1 MRESLSLEERLES
14 LKAGSIAGVMAL
26 IAEGF
31 FQSLQV
37 YVWPKLEAIEIAE
50 FIFAPTF
57 WEDLTIAGLSGFLF
71 GATCRYAIRQDNNPH
86 LSSGVILAF
95 GLVRGL
101 AQVRLDEVTLQD
113 VSLVLFAI
121 MESIGLFAI
130 AYIGLSVS
138 IRKGWVKSLC

>member
-14 LKAGSIAGVMAL
+14 LKAGLITGVMAA

-37 YVWPKLEAIEIAE
+37 YVWPKLETIEIVGLL
-50 FIFAPTF
+50 FAPAF
-57 WEDLTIAGLSGFLF
+57 WGDLAIAGLSGFLF
-71 GATCRYAIRQDNNPH
+71 GVTCRYAIRQDNNPH

-101 AQVRLDEVTLQD
+101 AQVQLDEVTFQD
-113 VSLVLFAI
+113 ASLVLFAI

-130 AYIGLSVS
+130 AYVGLSVS
-138 IRKGWVKSLC
+138 IRQGWVKSLC

>member
-14 LKAGSIAGVMAL
+14 LKAGSIAGVMAV
-26 IAEGF
+26 IAEAF

-37 YVWPKLEAIEIAE
+37 YIWPKLEAIEMAR
-50 FIFAPTF
+50 FIFVPTF
-57 WEDLTIAGLSGFLF
+57 WGDLAIAGLSGFLF
-71 GATCRYAIRQDNNPH
+71 GVTCRYAIRRDNNPH

-101 AQVRLDEVTLQD
+101 AQVQLDEATLQD
-113 VSLVLFAI
+113 ASLVLFAI
-121 MESIGLFAI
+121 MESIGLFAV
-130 AYIGLSVS
+130 AYIGLSLS

>member
-14 LKAGSIAGVMAL
+14 LKAGSITGAIAA
-26 IAEGF
+26 IAEGL

-37 YVWPKLEAIEIAE
+37 YVWPKLALTETAE
-50 FIFAPTF
+50 LIVTPAF
-57 WEDLTIAGLSGFLF
+57 WEAVAIAGLSGFLF
-71 GATCRYAIRQDNNPH
+71 GVTCRYAIRQDNNPH
-86 LSSGVILAF
+86 LSSGVVLAF

-113 VSLVLFAI
+113 TPLVLFAI

-130 AYIGLSVS
+130 SYLGLSAC
-138 IRKGWVKSLC
+138 IYRGWVKPCL

>member
-14 LKAGSIAGVMAL
+14 LKAGSITGVMAA

-31 FQSLQV
+31 FQSLQF
-37 YVWPKLEAIEIAE
+37 YIWPKLEATETAGL
-50 FIFAPTF
+50 IFVPAF
-57 WEDLTIAGLSGFLF
+57 WGDLAIAGLSGFLF
-71 GATCRYAIRQDNNPH
+71 GVTCRYAIRQDNNPH

-101 AQVRLDEVTLQD
+101 AQVQLDEVTLQD

-130 AYIGLSVS
+130 SYIGLSTS
-138 IRKGWVKSLC
+138 IRRGWVKNLN

>member
-14 LKAGSIAGVMAL
+14 LKAGLITGVMAAV
-26 IAEGF
+26 AEGL

-37 YVWPKLEAIEIAE
+37 YIWPKLEAIKITGL
-50 FIFAPTF
+50 IFTPAF
-57 WEDLTIAGLSGFLF
+57 WGDLAIAGLSGFLF
-71 GATCRYAIRQDNNPH
+71 GVTCRYAIRQDNNPH

-101 AQVRLDEVTLQD
+101 AQVQLDEVTFQD
-113 VSLVLFAI
+113 ASLVLFAI

-130 AYIGLSVS
+130 AYVGLSVS
-138 IRKGWVKSLC
+138 IRQGWVKSLC